1 MVSPKQIQSSR
12 TLGRLPVYLAAA
24 GGILVVF
31 LLLMLSSEPEVSNHQ
46 GIKEST
52 EMIQDSVGAV
62 EYYHCPAADAAG
74 GDDAYESLD
83 LILLHGAS
91 FTKENWKSSGILD
104 KLCQVPKLSVTAL
117 DLDRR
122 ANHDDLKNALD
133 SLRNNKIIRNNKPVA
148 LVTPSASGYTIVDWI
163 STGSIESLVKYVGY
177 WIPVASPSIS
187 RAEDVAIQGLKNR
200 LKILAIYGSKD
211 KNGKVVSEKLH
222 TLANAKLVQIEG
234 SHPCYLDSPD
244 DFIRELLDF
253 LP

>member
-1 MVSPKQIQSSR
+1 MVI
-12 TLGRLPVYLAAA
+12 
-24 GGILVVF
+24 F
-31 LLLMLSSEPEVSNHQ
+31 LLLMLASEPEVSHQ
-46 GIKEST
+46 GMKESSG
-52 EMIQDSVGAV
+52 MIQGSVGSV
-62 EYYHCPAADAAG
+62 QYYHCPAGGTDA
-74 GDDAYESLD
+74 ESLD

-117 DLDRR
+117 DLDSR
-122 ANHDDLKNALD
+122 ANHDDLKHTLD
-133 SLRNNKIIRNNKPVA
+133 SLRNNKIIRKNKPVA

-163 STGSIESLVKYVGY
+163 STSIIESLLIYVGY
-177 WIPVASPSIS
+177 WIPVACPSVS
-187 RAEDVAIQGLKNR
+187 RAEDAALQGLKDR

-211 KNGKVVSEKLH
+211 DKGKVVSEKLH
-222 TLANAKLVQIEG
+222 NLSNAKLVQIEG

>member
-1 MVSPKQIQSSR
+1 
-12 TLGRLPVYLAAA
+12 VYLSAA

-31 LLLMLSSEPEVSNHQ
+31 LLLMLSTEPESSQ
-46 GIKEST
+46 GIKESM

-62 EYYHCPAADAAG
+62 HYDHCPG
-74 GDDAYESLD
+74 GDAESLD
-83 LILLHGAS
+83 LVLLHGAH

-117 DLDRR
+117 DMDSR
-122 ANHDDLKNALD
+122 ANHEDLKNVLD
-133 SLRNNKIIRNNKPVA
+133 SLRNNKIIRNKPVA

-163 STGSIESLVKYVGY
+163 STSSIESLVKYVGY

-187 RAEDVAIQGLKNR
+187 SAEDAALQGLKNR
-200 LKILAIYGSKD
+200 VKLLAIYGSKD

-222 TLANAKLVQIEG
+222 NHSDAKLVQIEG
-234 SHPCYLDSPD
+234 GHPCYLDSPD